1 MENYVVE
8 IIESSRDLTL
18 KERVAVKNI
27 NDTVPLG
34 DICNVEPLDIEVDA
48 WVHLHVLNDRS
59 EEKEYD
65 VFIIYDKEGTCY
77 TTSSVSFWT
86 SFKGIWDE
94 IILEPDTEWKLR
106 VLSKPSKNRQGKTFL
121 TCTII

>member
-1 MENYVVE
+1 MENYSVT
-8 IIESSRDLTL
+8 IIESSRDLSL
-18 KERVAVKNI
+18 KERVAVKNLSEAI
-27 NDTVPLG
+27 ALG
-34 DICNVEPLDIEVDA
+34 DICVTEPLDIDVDY
-48 WVHLHVLNDRS
+48 WVHLHVVNNRS
-59 EEKEYD
+59 DEKEYET
-65 VFIIYDKEGTCY
+65 FIIYDKDGTCY
-77 TTSSVSFWT
+77 TTSSESFWT